1 MHVEYTMHKSNNFS
15 FTNMVYYRMY
25 KQSRPF
31 GMLFNT
37 CVEMHDCIHMGQVR
51 ITSANKTGCTKM

>member
-1 MHVEYTMHKSNNFS
+1 
-15 FTNMVYYRMY
+15 MVYYRMY
-25 KQSRPF
+25 KKVDPLEYGRI
-31 GMLFNT
+31 NI